1 MICVNLNEYA
11 ETMTGNEK
19 WLRKVIAHELAHIFH
34 FKAVWSDFGLLNY
47 AIAEPLPRVW
57 TEGLAQYQTE
67 YWDSQ
72 RGDRWLRKA
81 ILDSRP
87 GYRDGSSI
95 ANGRLDRKSTRLNSS
110 HVAISY
116 A

>member
-72 RGDRWLRKA
+72 RGDRWQIGRASCREREEMSVVTAQGTDIEEMDQGKQYN
-81 ILDSRP
+81 RP
-87 GYRDGSSI
+87 Q
-95 ANGRLDRKSTRLNSS
+95 
-110 HVAISY
+110 V
-116 A
+116 